1 MTKVN
6 ADSSII
12 YVTAATCAAVVT
24 GESVSRSFPPLEP
37 IVHVGNGL
45 WLGSNIFID
54 VGHLGPRVPKQI
66 GRGDPRA
73 ISSSRATATEV
84 DLYAFTIDTRNDTM
98 GSGQRLWFP
107 VIGPVAPYSCPCTA
121 TTVRD

>member
-1 MTKVN
+1 MTK
-6 ADSSII
+6 
-12 YVTAATCAAVVT
+12 VVT

-37 IVHVGNGL
+37 IVHAGNGL

-84 DLYAFTIDTRNDTM
+84 DLYALPSTR
-98 GSGQRLWFP
+98 
-107 VIGPVAPYSCPCTA
+107 A
-121 TTVRD
+121 TTRWDPVNASGCLSLVRWHRTPVLVLQRQFVTKDADCGG